1 MAEIKDFGSSF
12 IDEKLEGAKFKL
24 HDEEFECVK
33 AVQGKVLLDMTAK
46 ASSDNPS
53 DQAKM
58 ITDFFQYVLTEE
70 SYGRFNN
77 LLESK
82 DRVVTVEALGDI
94 VAWITEQLTNRPE
107 KQPEAS

>member
-1 MAEIKDFGSSF
+1 MAEIKDFGSKF
-12 IDEKLEGAKFKL
+12 IDESIVGAKFKL

-46 ASSDNPS
+46 AGSDNPA

-58 ITDFFQYVLTEE
+58 ISEFFGYVLTEE
-70 SYGRFNN
+70 SYTRFSA
-77 LLESK
+77 LLDSK
-82 DRVVTVEALGDI
+82 DKVVTVEALGDI